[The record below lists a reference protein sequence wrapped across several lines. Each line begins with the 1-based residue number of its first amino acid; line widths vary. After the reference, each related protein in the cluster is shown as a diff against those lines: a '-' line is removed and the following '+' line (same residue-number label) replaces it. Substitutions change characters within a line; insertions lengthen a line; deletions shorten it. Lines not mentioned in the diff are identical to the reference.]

1 MRLTF
6 THQPTLDGAGGGES
20 QGLWAQ
26 QGLHGNEIKLF
37 MAISGRPHGVQKVD
51 VPLLG
56 DKGEAEHVE
65 RARP

>member
-1 MRLTF
+1 MGPARPFYHFL
-6 THQPTLDGAGGGES
+6 
-20 QGLWAQ
+20 
-26 QGLHGNEIKLF
+26 NEIKLF
-37 MAISGRPHGVQKVD
+37 MAIFGRPHGVQKVD